1 MSFAHDSM
9 SVSGGSTRRLM
20 SSSASL
26 PLSTTLLLTDRQ
38 LAAADERPQNGVM

>member
-1 MSFAHDSM
+1 MSFAHDNV

-26 PLSTTLLLTDRQ
+26 PLSTTLLLTIGS
-38 LAAADERPQNGVM
+38 LPLPMRPQNGVM